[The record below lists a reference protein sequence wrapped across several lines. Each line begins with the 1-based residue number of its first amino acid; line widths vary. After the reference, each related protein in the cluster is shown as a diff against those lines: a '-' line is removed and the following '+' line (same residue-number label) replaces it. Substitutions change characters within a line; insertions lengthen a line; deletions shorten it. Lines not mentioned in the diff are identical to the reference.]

1 MHSIPPF
8 KSQRKKIAVLLSLI
22 VIIVFSCTHTKSKV
36 AEYGPVIEN
45 VMRSDMG
52 VFRGFGL
59 GENPDSIMKKEP
71 EKPIEVD
78 SGYLYY
84 EYKLATAGSFNI
96 TYNFDEKGLNE
107 IQSDIFITN
116 ADEAD
121 QVFNTF
127 KTYFDQHYGG
137 SRMEMGFTVWS
148 VKSEKYGDV
157 KINLSNESTDFTAD
171 KAPGKISLWVYPDK
185 D

>member
-1 MHSIPPF
+1 MFSLKPQH
-8 KSQRKKIAVLLSLI
+8 KKTAVLLLFT
-22 VIIVFSCTHTKSKV
+22 VIVFSCTHPKSKV

-45 VMRSDMG
+45 VMRSDVG

-59 GENPDSIMKKEP
+59 GENLDSIMKKES
-71 EKPIEVD
+71 EKPIEID
-78 SGYLYY
+78 SDYLYY

-96 TYNFDEKGLNE
+96 TYNFDERGLSE

-121 QVFNTF
+121 QVFGTF
-127 KTYFDQHYGG
+127 KTYFDQHYGA

-157 KINLSNESTDFTAD
+157 KINLSNETTDFTAD